1 MKDKTTIQKLFSF
14 SESQHLQK
22 IKKINFEETFLQEE
36 TYQIQRKHW
45 LNKNGIWNV
54 SWLCAWF
61 QTWRLSN
68 LSHFNACEA
77 CDKYH
82 GFVLGASDSTTHFF
96 KYKLR
101 FSGIKVKSDSFCPRF
116 NFVLSPK
123 SDLLWLYSIFNGTFY
138 CKWTFWIR
146 HHKDTLIAL
155 IELIGKIFIN
165 LKTKDCESFQM
176 ATLIYVE
183 PLKTRAKKI

>member
-1 MKDKTTIQKLFSF
+1 MNFSRGNISNTKKALTEQK
-14 SESQHLQK
+14 
-22 IKKINFEETFLQEE
+22 
-36 TYQIQRKHW
+36 
-45 LNKNGIWNV
+45 WNLKRIMA
-54 SWLCAWF
+54 LCLISDWC
-61 QTWRLSN
+61 LSN

-155 IELIGKIFIN
+155 IEHYE
-165 LKTKDCESFQM
+165 TKLSFKG
-176 ATLIYVE
+176 THLDSI
-183 PLKTRAKKI
+183 RI

>member
-1 MKDKTTIQKLFSF
+1 MPCLDDNINT
-14 SESQHLQK
+14 
-22 IKKINFEETFLQEE
+22 IKKINFEETFFQEE

-45 LNKNGIWNV
+45 LNENGNV
-54 SWLCAWF
+54 SWLCVWF

-155 IELIGKIFIN
+155 IEHYE
-165 LKTKDCESFQM
+165 TKLSFKG
-176 ATLIYVE
+176 THLDSNHI
-183 PLKTRAKKI
+183 

>member
-155 IELIGKIFIN
+155 IEHYE
-165 LKTKDCESFQM
+165 TKLSFKG
-176 ATLIYVE
+176 THLDSI
-183 PLKTRAKKI
+183 RI